1 MDIPNISRL
10 MSGRKAV
17 YPEVNINRFNHAYT
31 SENER
36 FITGYILFPFGP
48 FRVVQAESYLTFW
61 TDVAGRWCLANF
73 LLSGRNIKL

>member
-1 MDIPNISRL
+1 

-36 FITGYILFPFGP
+36 FITGYICFLLDRFEWFKQSLIWRFGLMSL
-48 FRVVQAESYLTFW
+48 ADGASLTFY
-61 TDVAGRWCLANF
+61 
-73 LLSGRNIKL
+73 

>member
-1 MDIPNISRL
+1 

-36 FITGYILFPFGP
+36 FITGYI
-48 FRVVQAESYLTFW
+48 
-61 TDVAGRWCLANF
+61 CF
-73 LLSGRNIKL
+73 LLDRFEWFKQSLI

>member
-1 MDIPNISRL
+1 

-48 FRVVQAESYLTFW
+48 FRVVQAESYLTF
-61 TDVAGRWCLANF
+61 
-73 LLSGRNIKL
+73 